1 MDTEKPAAKSNCD
14 ELNFERSLEELEA
27 IVHDLEEGQLGLAD
41 ALKDGPLSVS
51 ELAKAAGAN
60 ADALNRVLRALASVG
75 VFRETPNGRFD
86 QTALSACMRS
96 DVPGSMRA
104 WARVNRAG
112 WQWQMLGNLLYSVRT
127 GNASS
132 SGAQLWEHFAR
143 NKEDGDIFNAAMTSF
158 SAGEIAAVLASY
170 DFSSIR
176 KLVDVGGGYGSL
188 LASILKANSEMRG
201 VLFDA
206 PPVIEGATREIE
218 AWPTGANSSPAISSR
233 PRRPAAMRT

>member
-1 MDTEKPAAKSNCD
+1 MRCIGCRAGRSTCVPAWKLRTATMPGHSRC
-14 ELNFERSLEELEA
+14 FAERIYRTKEQNMATGPQQMPPQAALSQMITASWLSQA
-27 IVHDLEEGQLGLAD
+27 ISVAAELGLAD

-143 NKEDGDIFNAAMTSF
+143 NK
-158 SAGEIAAVLASY
+158 
-170 DFSSIR
+170 
-176 KLVDVGGGYGSL
+176 
-188 LASILKANSEMRG
+188 
-201 VLFDA
+201 
-206 PPVIEGATREIE
+206 
-218 AWPTGANSSPAISSR
+218 
-233 PRRPAAMRT
+233 

>member
-1 MDTEKPAAKSNCD
+1 MATGPQQMPPQAALSQMITASW
-14 ELNFERSLEELEA
+14 LSQA
-27 IVHDLEEGQLGLAD
+27 ISVAAELGLAD

-158 SAGEIAAVLASY
+158 SAGE
-170 DFSSIR
+170 
-176 KLVDVGGGYGSL
+176 
-188 LASILKANSEMRG
+188 MRLDG
-201 VLFDA
+201 LCNRVYR
-206 PPVIEGATREIE
+206 REHGRG
-218 AWPTGANSSPAISSR
+218 TCD
-233 PRRPAAMRT
+233 